1 MATSEI
7 GAGNKP
13 AKRLVISLTTGN
25 IWLHVLSLIRKK
37 GKVYAY
43 ALDSELQKEAK
54 FRPSKVMI
62 YLVLY
67 RLEAEGLIVAEM
79 EHRRRYYR
87 MTNKGKEALVFAK
100 SYLVKLSKGL

>member
-1 MATSEI
+1 MKTSI
-7 GAGNKP
+7 KGAKP
-13 AKRLVISLTTGN
+13 LSRLANTLTTGN

-43 ALDSELQKEAK
+43 ALDSELENGSG

-67 RLEAEGLIVAEM
+67 KLEAEGIIASEF
-79 EHRRRYYR
+79 EERRKYYR
-87 MTNKGKEALVFAK
+87 MTPKGKDALAYAK
-100 SYLVKLSKGL
+100 SYLADLAKKL